1 MLVLLMIL
9 IGLCAF
15 GVIEYAG
22 HQRRLK
28 AIPIRIHV
36 NGSRGKSSVTR
47 LIAAGLRAGGIR
59 TVGKTTGTLPRISDV
74 DGREIA
80 IKRNQPAN
88 IIEQTKILRYIQQ
101 FKPQAL
107 VIECM
112 AVLPEYQWICEHQI
126 VRSTIGVIT
135 NTRLD
140 HINEMGHFREQV
152 ARSLS
157 NTIPKKGICFTS
169 EKTNFWVLEE
179 VGGKLGTNVH
189 RIGGACITREELS
202 HFDYIEH
209 PANIGLAL
217 AVCERVGV
225 DRKTALQG
233 MYHVHPDAGAL
244 RVATCIEDK
253 KEVLFVNAMAAND
266 PESSLVIVKDIK
278 EKFAPLGTEM
288 LLVNS
293 RSDRQ
298 DRSMQLLEMISG
310 HLEYDY
316 LLLTGQSLNRFVGY
330 AIKQRIPKSKII
342 GLGMA
347 SPEEVYK
354 KVFELAKDKGT
365 IVGLGNVGAGG
376 LDIAR
381 YFFKNRRRES

>member
-1 MLVLLMIL
+1 MFVLFLIL
-9 IGLCAF
+9 IGLCVY
-15 GVIEYAG
+15 GVVEYTG
-22 HQRRLK
+22 HQRRLR

-36 NGSRGKSSVTR
+36 NGPRGKSSVTR

-59 TVGKTTGTLPRISDV
+59 TVGKTTGTLPRISDHE
-74 DGREIA
+74 GREIA

-88 IIEQTKILRYIQQ
+88 IIEQVKILHYIEK

-112 AVLPEYQWICEHQI
+112 AVLPEFQWICEHQI
-126 VRSTIGVIT
+126 IRSNIGVIT

-157 NTIPKKGICFTS
+157 NTIPKNGICFTS
-169 EKTNFWVLEE
+169 EKSNLWVLEG
-179 VGGKLGTNVH
+179 VGKQQGTSVH
-189 RIGGACITREELS
+189 RIGGSSITREELS
-202 HFDYIEH
+202 HFKYIEH

-217 AVCERVGV
+217 AVCEHVGV
-225 DRKTALQG
+225 DRPTALKG
-233 MYHVHPDAGAL
+233 MYGVHPDAGAL
-244 RVATCIEDK
+244 RVATCFEGE
-253 KEVLFVNAMAAND
+253 KEVFFVNAMAAND
-266 PESSLVIVKDIK
+266 PESSLVIVNDIK
-278 EKFAPLGTEM
+278 EQFSPLGTEI

-298 DRSMQLLEMISG
+298 DRSMQLLEMIAR
-310 HLEYDY
+310 HIQFDY
-316 LLLTGQSLNRFVGY
+316 LMLTGQSLNRFISY
-330 AIKQRIPKSKII
+330 ALKQKIAKSKVI
-342 GLGMA
+342 GIGMT
-347 SPEEVYK
+347 SPEKVYQEVFSL
-354 KVFELAKDKGT
+354 VKDKGT
-365 IVGLGNVGAGG
+365 VVGLGNVGAGG